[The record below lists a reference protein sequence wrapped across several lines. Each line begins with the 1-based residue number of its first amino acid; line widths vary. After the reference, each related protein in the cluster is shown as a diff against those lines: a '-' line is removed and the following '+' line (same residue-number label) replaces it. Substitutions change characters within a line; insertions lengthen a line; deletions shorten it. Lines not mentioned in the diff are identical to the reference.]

1 MKKLALALAV
11 TALSSQAM
19 AYNIYDADGDTLDL
33 YGEIRLR
40 YRFEE
45 ENGNRMDGDNTRIG
59 VKGQYAVT
67 PETYVFGDV
76 RMVANW
82 NDTDSDIVTKT
93 DPDTGKIS
101 SSTPKADTDLT
112 YDRGLVGVGN
122 TKYGELRAGRMPS
135 AHDIMYGYD
144 ISWVYGGTA
153 KNGENYLGTGG
164 ETSSLFQYQW
174 TGDNLAVIAQGQGR
188 ANTSV
193 NPNNVTVITNPQI
206 LTIGTLP
213 VGSFKIKSGLAM
225 GASYEADFGLGLST
239 SYTRTELTPDN
250 NEDRLHVSKLDAK
263 SYGVEATYT
272 YENLDLALAGF
283 KFKQEVTERA
293 VGSIDHNV
301 DQNGFGASARY
312 NFTEDIAVYTVY
324 DYLKSKTKD
333 DQAATYNGKNLRET
347 FKSITLGAQ
356 YWPAPQ
362 FVTFAEMAHISNDTN
377 RAVNDVRVKNTSD
390 NDYAIGAR
398 FYF

>member
-33 YGEIRLR
+33 YGQIRLR

-45 ENGNRMDGDNTRIG
+45 ENGNRMDGGNTRIG

-76 RMVANW
+76 RMVADW
-82 NDTDSDIVTKT
+82 NGTDSDFDKT
-93 DPDTGKIS
+93 ITTAT
-101 SSTPKADTDLT
+101 TPAADNDLT
-112 YDRGLVGVGN
+112 YDRGLVGAGN
-122 TKYGELRAGRMPS
+122 TKYGEIRAGRMPS
-135 AHDIMYGYD
+135 VHDIMYGYD
-144 ISWVYGGTA
+144 ISWVHGGTA
-153 KNGENYLGTGG
+153 KNGENYFGTGG

-174 TGDNLAVIAQGQGR
+174 TGDNLAVIAQGQDR

-193 NPNNVTVITNPQI
+193 ELNNVSVITDPQN
-206 LTIGTLP
+206 LKKT
-213 VGSFKIKSGLAM
+213 FKIKSGLAV
-225 GASYEADFGLGLST
+225 GASYETDFGLGLST
-239 SYTRTELTPDN
+239 SYTQTELTPDN
-250 NEDRLHVSKLDAK
+250 SADRVHVSKLDAK
-263 SYGVEATYT
+263 SYGVETTYT
-272 YENLDLALAGF
+272 YEKLDLALAGF
-283 KFKQEVTERA
+283 KFKQELSERA

-301 DQNGFGASARY
+301 DQSGFGASARY

-333 DQAATYNGKNLRET
+333 DEAATYNGRNLRET

-390 NDYAIGAR
+390 NNYAIGAR

>member
-19 AYNIYDADGDTLDL
+19 AYNIYDTDGDTLDL
-33 YGEIRLR
+33 YGQIRLR

-45 ENGNRMDGDNTRIG
+45 ENGNRMDGGNTRIG

-76 RMVANW
+76 RMVADW
-82 NDTDSDIVTKT
+82 NGTDSDFDKT
-93 DPDTGKIS
+93 ITTAT
-101 SSTPKADTDLT
+101 TPAADNDLT
-112 YDRGLVGVGN
+112 YDRGLVGMGN
-122 TKYGELRAGRMPS
+122 TKYGEVRAGRMPS
-135 AHDIMYGYD
+135 VHDIMYGYD
-144 ISWVYGGTA
+144 ISWVHGGTA
-153 KNGENYLGTGG
+153 KNGENYFGTGG

-174 TGDNLAVIAQGQGR
+174 TGDNLAVIAQGQDR

-193 NPNNVTVITNPQI
+193 ELNNVSAITDPQN
-206 LTIGTLP
+206 LKKT
-213 VGSFKIKSGLAM
+213 FKIKSGLAM
-225 GASYEADFGLGLST
+225 GASYETDFGLGLST
-239 SYTRTELTPDN
+239 SYTQTELTPDN
-250 NEDRLHVSKLDAK
+250 SADRAHVSKLDAK

-272 YENLDLALAGF
+272 YEKLYLALAGF
-283 KFKQEVTERA
+283 KFKQELTERA

-301 DQNGFGASARY
+301 DQSGFGASARY
-312 NFTEDIAVYTVY
+312 NFTENIAVYTVY

-333 DQAATYNGKNLRET
+333 DEAATHNGRNLRET

-362 FVTFAEMAHISNDTN
+362 FVTFAEMSHINNDTN
-377 RAVNDVRVKNTSD
+377 KFENGQRVKNTSD

>member
-19 AYNIYDADGDTLDL
+19 AYNIYDTDGDTLDL
-33 YGEIRLR
+33 YGQIRLR

-45 ENGNRMDGDNTRIG
+45 ENGNRMDGGNTRIG

-76 RMVANW
+76 RMVADW
-82 NDTDSDIVTKT
+82 NGTDSDFDKT
-93 DPDTGKIS
+93 ITTAT
-101 SSTPKADTDLT
+101 TPAADNDLT
-112 YDRGLVGVGN
+112 YDRGLVGMGN
-122 TKYGELRAGRMPS
+122 TKYGEVRAGRMPS
-135 AHDIMYGYD
+135 VHDIMYGYD
-144 ISWVYGGTA
+144 ISWVHGGTA
-153 KNGENYLGTGG
+153 KNGENYFGTGG

-174 TGDNLAVIAQGQGR
+174 TGDNLAVIAQGQDR

-193 NPNNVTVITNPQI
+193 ELNNVSAITDPQN
-206 LTIGTLP
+206 LKKT
-213 VGSFKIKSGLAM
+213 FKIKSGLAM
-225 GASYEADFGLGLST
+225 GASYETDFGLGLST
-239 SYTRTELTPDN
+239 SYTQTELTPDN
-250 NEDRLHVSKLDAK
+250 SADRAHVSKLDAK

-272 YENLDLALAGF
+272 YEKLDLALAGF
-283 KFKQEVTERA
+283 KFKQELTERA
-293 VGSIDHNV
+293 VGSIDYNV
-301 DQNGFGASARY
+301 DQSGFGASARY
-312 NFTEDIAVYTVY
+312 NFTENIAVYTVY

-333 DQAATYNGKNLRET
+333 DEAATHNGRNLRET

-362 FVTFAEMAHISNDTN
+362 FVTFAEMSHINNDTN
-377 RAVNDVRVKNTSD
+377 KFENGQRVKNTSD

>member
-82 NDTDSDIVTKT
+82 NDTDSDI
-93 DPDTGKIS
+93 
-101 SSTPKADTDLT
+101 DLT
-112 YDRGLVGVGN
+112 SGTTEEADNDLSYDRGLVGIGN
-122 TKYGELRAGRMPS
+122 TSYGELRLGRMPS
-135 AHDIMYGYD
+135 VHDIMYGYD

-153 KNGENYLGTGG
+153 KNGENYFGTGG

-174 TGDNLAVIAQGQGR
+174 TGDNIAVIAQGQGR

-193 NPNNVTVITNPQI
+193 DLNNVTVITDPQI

-213 VGSFKIKSGLAM
+213 VRTFKIKSGLAM
-225 GASYEADFGLGLST
+225 GVSYETDFGLGLST
-239 SYTRTELTPDN
+239 SYTRTELTPN
-250 NEDRLHVSKLDAK
+250 NSADRGYISKLDAK

-272 YENLDLALAGF
+272 YEKLDLALAGF
-283 KFKQEVTERA
+283 KFKQEVSERA

-333 DQAATYNGKNLRET
+333 DGTVTYNGRNLRET

-362 FVTFAEMAHISNDTN
+362 FVTFAEMAHISNHTN
-377 RAVNDVRVKNTSD
+377 RAVDNIRVKNTSD

>member
-19 AYNIYDADGDTLDL
+19 AYNIYDTDGDTLDL
-33 YGEIRLR
+33 YGQIRLR

-45 ENGNRMDGDNTRIG
+45 ENGNRMDGGNTRIG

-76 RMVANW
+76 RMVADW
-82 NDTDSDIVTKT
+82 NGTDSDFDKT
-93 DPDTGKIS
+93 ITTAT
-101 SSTPKADTDLT
+101 TPAADNDLT
-112 YDRGLVGVGN
+112 YDRGLVGMGN
-122 TKYGELRAGRMPS
+122 TKYGEVRAGRMPS
-135 AHDIMYGYD
+135 VHDIMYGYD
-144 ISWVYGGTA
+144 ISWVHGGTA
-153 KNGENYLGTGG
+153 KNGENYFGTGG

-174 TGDNLAVIAQGQGR
+174 TGDNLAVIAQGQDR

-193 NPNNVTVITNPQI
+193 ELNNVSVITDPQN
-206 LTIGTLP
+206 LKKT
-213 VGSFKIKSGLAM
+213 FKIKSGLAM
-225 GASYEADFGLGLST
+225 GASYETDFGLGLST
-239 SYTRTELTPDN
+239 SYTQTELTPDN
-250 NEDRLHVSKLDAK
+250 SADRAHVSKLDAK

-272 YENLDLALAGF
+272 YEKLDLALAGF
-283 KFKQEVTERA
+283 KFKQELTERA

-301 DQNGFGASARY
+301 DQSGFGASARY
-312 NFTEDIAVYTVY
+312 NFTENIAVYTVY

-333 DQAATYNGKNLRET
+333 DEAATHNGRNLRET

-362 FVTFAEMAHISNDTN
+362 FVTFAEMSHINNDTN
-377 RAVNDVRVKNTSD
+377 KFENGQRVKNTSD

>member
-76 RMVANW
+76 RIEADW
-82 NDTDSDIVTKT
+82 NGTDSDFDKT
-93 DPDTGKIS
+93 DTNA
-101 SSTPKADTDLT
+101 STPAADNDLI

-122 TKYGELRAGRMPS
+122 TKYGEIRAGRMPS
-135 AHDIMYGYD
+135 IHDIMYAYD

-153 KNGENYLGTGG
+153 KNGENYFGTGG
-164 ETSSLFQYQW
+164 ETPSLFQYQW
-174 TGDNLAVIAQGQGR
+174 TGDNIAVIAQGQGR

-193 NPNNVTVITNPQI
+193 DLNNVTVITNPQI

-213 VGSFKIKSGLAM
+213 VRTFKIKSGLAM
-225 GASYEADFGLGLST
+225 GASYETDFGLGLST

-250 NEDRLHVSKLDAK
+250 SKDREHVSKLDAK

-272 YENLDLALAGF
+272 YENLDLAMAGF

>member
-1 MKKLALALAV
+1 MKKIALALAV

-45 ENGNRMDGDNTRIG
+45 ENGNRMDGGNTRIG

-67 PETYVFGDV
+67 PETYLFGDV
-76 RMVANW
+76 RMVADW
-82 NDTDSDIVTKT
+82 NGTDSDFDKT
-93 DPDTGKIS
+93 ITTAT
-101 SSTPKADTDLT
+101 TPAADNDLT

-122 TKYGELRAGRMPS
+122 TKYGEVRAGRMPS
-135 AHDIMYGYD
+135 IHDIMYGYD
-144 ISWVYGGTA
+144 ISWVHGGTA
-153 KNGENYLGTGG
+153 KNGENYFGTGG

-174 TGDNLAVIAQGQGR
+174 TGDNLAVIAQGQDR

-193 NPNNVTVITNPQI
+193 ELNNVSVITDPQN
-206 LTIGTLP
+206 LKRT
-213 VGSFKIKSGLAM
+213 FKIKSGLAM
-225 GASYEADFGLGLST
+225 GASYETDFGLGLST
-239 SYTRTELTPDN
+239 SYTQTELTPDN
-250 NEDRLHVSKLDAK
+250 SADRVHVSKLDAK

-272 YENLDLALAGF
+272 YEKLDLALAGF
-283 KFKQEVTERA
+283 KFKQELTERA

-301 DQNGFGASARY
+301 DQSGFGASARY

-324 DYLKSKTKD
+324 DYLKSKTED
-333 DQAATYNGKNLRET
+333 DEAATYNGRNLRET

-390 NDYAIGAR
+390 NNYAIGAR

>member
-76 RMVANW
+76 RMEADW
-82 NDTDSDIVTKT
+82 NGTDSDFDKT
-93 DPDTGKIS
+93 NPAAT
-101 SSTPKADTDLT
+101 TPAAENNLT

-122 TKYGELRAGRMPS
+122 TKYGEIRAGRMPS
-135 AHDIMYGYD
+135 IHDIMYAYD

-153 KNGENYLGTGG
+153 KNGENYFGTGG
-164 ETSSLFQYQW
+164 ETPSLLQYQW

-193 NPNNVTVITNPQI
+193 DLNNVTVITDPQI

-213 VGSFKIKSGLAM
+213 PWTFKIKSGLAM
-225 GASYEADFGLGLST
+225 GVSYETDFGLGLST

-250 NEDRLHVSKLDAK
+250 STDRVHVSKLDAK

-272 YENLDLALAGF
+272 YEKLDLALAGF
-283 KFKQEVTERA
+283 KFKQEVSERA

-301 DQNGFGASARY
+301 NQKGFGASARY

-333 DQAATYNGKNLRET
+333 DSANTYNDRNLRET

-362 FVTFAEMAHISNDTN
+362 FVTFAEMAHINNNTN
-377 RAVNDVRVKNTSD
+377 KKLENGERVKNTSD